1 MPELTANGCRFFY
14 QRIGPAAGRG
24 AEPTAVFVHGLVM
37 DNLSSW
43 WYTVATRAAR
53 HADVLC
59 YDLRGH
65 GMSERTPQG
74 YSVLDSVDDL
84 AGILDVLGIDHPVH
98 LIGNSYGGVVGL
110 AFARAFPER
119 AASLVLLEAHAAV
132 EGLDERDAD
141 MLAHGL
147 DLAGTLLDDTVVN
160 RWLDH
165 IAGRKLNRMAARAK
179 DLLTNTSLV
188 DDLRASPPFTGEEL
202 EALTCPTLLLFGE
215 HSDIFTRAQLLE
227 RLIPHAELHVLEGI
241 DHTALMSATPQVR
254 ELIIDWLAAH
264 AVAGTGSP
272 GSGR

>member
-14 QRIGPAAGRG
+14 QRIGSG
-24 AEPTAVFVHGLVM
+24 EPTAVFLHGLVM

-65 GMSERTPQG
+65 GMSERPPGG
-74 YSVLDSVDDL
+74 YTVADSVADL
-84 AGILDVLGIDHPVH
+84 TGILDELGIDHPVH

-110 AFARAFPER
+110 AFAGAHPQRT
-119 AASLVLLEAHAAV
+119 ASLVLLEAHAAV

-165 IAGRKLNRMAARAK
+165 IAGRKLNRMADRAK

-188 DDLRASPPFTGEEL
+188 DDLRASPPFTA
-202 EALTCPTLLLFGE
+202 EALAAIACPTLLLFGE
-215 HSDIFTRAQLLE
+215 HSDIFTRAELLE
-227 RLIPHAELHVLEGI
+227 RLIPTAQLHVLEGI
-241 DHTALMSATPQVR
+241 DHTALMSATPEVR
-254 ELIIDWLAAH
+254 RLIVEWLAAH
-264 AVAGTGSP
+264 RAAEPTP
-272 GSGR
+272 R